1 NRKRRTA
8 AEPIIEEPPREWRN
22 QPALMPGQQKRT
34 AYLPLIWIAG
44 QDWKITSLLCACH
57 ALVMRV
63 VMRLLCALLC
73 ACYAR
78 CYAIVMRIK
87 GGSPPM
93 RMHNKFRSVGHL
105 PPVGTTVCPLS

>member
-1 NRKRRTA
+1 MKTHNFSNFGSAPSTAHLGLPSAARISRRRAGNKNRKRRTA

-63 VMRLLCALLC
+63 VMRLLCALL
-73 ACYAR
+73 
-78 CYAIVMRIK
+78 
-87 GGSPPM
+87 
-93 RMHNKFRSVGHL
+93 
-105 PPVGTTVCPLS
+105 